1 MQNLCLIKPCRRQS
15 ASIQNEIENYRQE
28 PRPSTR
34 SSKVVL
40 SFPLSL
46 SLSLS
51 LSVSMRLSLSELE
64 CTFISSCR
72 CLSRPFTAVKL
83 NSTSVSRSKR
93 NCRRKAEC
101 RMHITGHCS
110 SFIASPNDYPEK
122 RKGSCS
128 NAGWRKKI
136 QSEYFIIFA
145 FKFDRQ
151 KFDRAVFWIW
161 RFEVVSQ
168 FRSF

>member
-1 MQNLCLIKPCRRQS
+1 MKSKTIVKSLAHLLV
-15 ASIQNEIENYRQE
+15 AA
-28 PRPSTR
+28 R
-34 SSKVVL
+34 SFYL
-40 SFPLSL
+40 FLSL

-51 LSVSMRLSLSELE
+51 LSVSMRLSLLELE
-64 CTFISSCR
+64 CTFISNCR

-128 NAGWRKKI
+128 NIGWRKKI